1 MVTRLVLPLMVL
13 PHAMRLQ
20 LPQAGTECAVLTKK
34 RHIIRKRNKLS
45 NDTGFSANDNCDSR
59 DKINQT
65 QSFKCLFEEFYES
78 TRLTSQKKSFFCSTL

>member
-1 MVTRLVLPLMVL
+1 MVTRLVLPVMEVL

-20 LPQAGTECAVLTKK
+20 LPQAGTKCAVLTKK

-45 NDTGFSANDNCDSR
+45 NDAGFSANDNCDSR

-65 QSFKCLFEEFYES
+65 QSFKCLFEEFYDS
-78 TRLTSQKKSFFCSTL
+78 YITKKECFCSTL